1 MNRKFEGITQIIEGY
16 GFHSGNVKPEKKGE
30 LIGFSIENG
39 ICLTMFIEGR
49 FFPEVDYWLPMT
61 GINNA
66 VAHPE
71 GLKDKFAGQALFGLM
86 SCALDDGRSFYEAK
100 HNHILAETAYDI
112 AGAMLNERKARA
124 EWKEQDNGL

>member
-30 LIGFSIENG
+30 FIGFSIENG
-39 ICLTMFIEGR
+39 ICLTMFVEGR

-66 VAHPE
+66 VTHPE
-71 GLKDKFAGQALFGLM
+71 GLEDKFAGQALSALLGQSNPLLNYCEEFSEREVAKFAFGY
-86 SCALDDGRSFYEAK
+86 AD
-100 HNHILAETAYDI
+100 
-112 AGAMLNERKARA
+112 AMLAERKAR
-124 EWKEQDNGL
+124 KEQDNGL